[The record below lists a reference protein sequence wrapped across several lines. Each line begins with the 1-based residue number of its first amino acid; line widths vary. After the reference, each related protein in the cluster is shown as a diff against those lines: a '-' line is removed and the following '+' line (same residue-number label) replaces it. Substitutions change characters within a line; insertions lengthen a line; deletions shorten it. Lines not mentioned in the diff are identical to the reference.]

1 MKQVWAFLL
10 AAFVSVGV
18 WGQKVVLSG
27 YVSNGKSGS
36 KIALARVAVPHSDL
50 SVVTNDDGFFTLKVD
65 TLPRVLW
72 VSRLGFQTREVN
84 LTERDATSLHIIMQ
98 PVAEVLPEVVVR
110 TMDPGELLRQAIK
123 KIPSNYGKAPELYH
137 CFYRETAMKQQRFI
151 YVAEGVVDMYK
162 TAYDEGNA
170 HDRVAI
176 VKGRRLLS
184 PRRGDTLGI
193 KVMGGPVQPIQ
204 LDIAKNT
211 VFLLNEDVL
220 AYYSFTM
227 EGTAYINDRPQFV
240 LRLVPETSLSP
251 VALYRGLLYIDQ
263 ERLAFTRAELSL
275 DMSDR
280 EKATRYMLVRKPVG
294 VRFKPKELSCLV
306 DYRTENGTTYLSY
319 IRNTF
324 RFDCDWKRKLFS
336 TTFTASCEMVVTD
349 RSQNRAHPLSGRISF
364 DSRDRFFDR
373 VQFFEDPAFWED
385 YNIIEPTETLDK
397 AIDKLLKQAKR

>member
-220 AYYSFTM
+220 ACYSFTM
-227 EGTAYINDRPQFV
+227 EGTAYINDRPQYV

-263 ERLAFTRAELSL
+263 ELLAFTRAELSL
-275 DMSDR
+275 DMSNR

-294 VRFKPKELSCLV
+294 VRFKPKELSCLI

-324 RFDCDWKRKLFS
+324 RFDCDWKRRLFS

>member
-227 EGTAYINDRPQFV
+227 EGTAYINDRPQYV

-275 DMSDR
+275 DMSNR

-294 VRFKPKELSCLV
+294 VRFKPKELSCLI

-349 RSQNRAHPLSGRISF
+349 RSQNRAHPLSGRVSF

-373 VQFFEDPAFWED
+373 VQYFEDPSFWED

>member
-36 KIALARVAVPHSDL
+36 KIALARVAVPHTDL

-220 AYYSFTM
+220 ACYSFTM
-227 EGTAYINDRPQFV
+227 EGTAYINDRPQYV

-275 DMSDR
+275 DMSNR

-294 VRFKPKELSCLV
+294 VRFKPKELSCLI

-349 RSQNRAHPLSGRISF
+349 RSQNRAHPLSGRVSF

-373 VQFFEDPAFWED
+373 VQYFEDPSFWED

-397 AIDKLLKQAKR
+397 AID

>member
-220 AYYSFTM
+220 ACYSFTM
-227 EGTAYINDRPQFV
+227 EGTAYINDRPQYV

-263 ERLAFTRAELSL
+263 ELLAFTRAELSL
-275 DMSDR
+275 DMSNR

-294 VRFKPKELSCLV
+294 VRFKPKELSCLI

>member
-220 AYYSFTM
+220 ACYSFTM
-227 EGTAYINDRPQFV
+227 EGTAYINDRPQYV

-275 DMSDR
+275 DMSNR

-294 VRFKPKELSCLV
+294 VRFKPKELSCLI

-349 RSQNRAHPLSGRISF
+349 RSQNRAHPLSGRVSF

-373 VQFFEDPAFWED
+373 VQYFEDPSFWED

>member
-50 SVVTNDDGFFTLKVD
+50 SVVTNNDGFFTLKVD

-176 VKGRRLLS
+176 IKGRRLLS

-220 AYYSFTM
+220 ACYSFTM
-227 EGTAYINDRPQFV
+227 EGTAYINDRPQYV

>member
-162 TAYDEGNA
+162 TTYDEGNA

-220 AYYSFTM
+220 ACYSFTM
-227 EGTAYINDRPQFV
+227 EGTAYINDRPQYV

-263 ERLAFTRAELSL
+263 ELLAFTRAELSL

-294 VRFKPKELSCLV
+294 VRFKPKELSCLI

-324 RFDCDWKRKLFS
+324 RFDCDWKRRLFS

-373 VQFFEDPAFWED
+373 VQFFEDPVFWED

>member
-36 KIALARVAVPHSDL
+36 KIALARVAVPHTDL

-176 VKGRRLLS
+176 IKGRRLLS

-220 AYYSFTM
+220 ACYSFTM
-227 EGTAYINDRPQFV
+227 EGTAYINDRPQYV

-251 VALYRGLLYIDQ
+251 VSLYRGLLYIDQ

-294 VRFKPKELSCLV
+294 VRFKPKELSCLI

>member
-1 MKQVWAFLL
+1 MKQAWAFLL
-10 AAFVSVGV
+10 AVLFSAGV
-18 WGQKVVLSG
+18 WGQKIVLSG

-36 KIALARVAVPHSDL
+36 KIALARVAVPHTDL
-50 SVVTNDDGFFTLKVD
+50 SVVTNGDGFFTLKVD
-65 TLPRVLW
+65 SVPSFLW
-72 VSRLGFQTREVN
+72 VSRLGFQTAQVAMDEGSV
-84 LTERDATSLHIIMQ
+84 ASLHITLQ
-98 PVAEVLPEVVVR
+98 PAAETLPEVVVR

-227 EGTAYINDRPQFV
+227 EGTAYINDRPQYV

-275 DMSDR
+275 DMSNR

-294 VRFKPKELSCLV
+294 VRFKPKELSCLI

-349 RSQNRAHPLSGRISF
+349 RSQNRAHPLSGRVSF

>member
-220 AYYSFTM
+220 ACYSFTM
-227 EGTAYINDRPQFV
+227 EGTAYINDRPQYV

-263 ERLAFTRAELSL
+263 ELLAFTRAELSL

-294 VRFKPKELSCLV
+294 VRFKPKELSCLI

-324 RFDCDWKRKLFS
+324 RFDCDWKRRLFS

>member
-36 KIALARVAVPHSDL
+36 KIALARVAVPHTDL

-294 VRFKPKELSCLV
+294 VRFKPKELSCLI

-324 RFDCDWKRKLFS
+324 RFDCDWKRRLFS

-349 RSQNRAHPLSGRISF
+349 RSKNRAHPLSGRISF

-373 VQFFEDPAFWED
+373 VQYFEDPAFWED

>member
-1 MKQVWAFLL
+1 MKQVWTFLL
-10 AAFVSVGV
+10 AVLVSASV

-65 TLPRVLW
+65 SLPRVLW
-72 VSRLGFQTREVN
+72 VSRLGFQTREVV
-84 LTERDATSLHIIMQ
+84 LTERDATSLHITLQ
-98 PVAEVLPEVVVR
+98 PAAEVLPEVVVR
-110 TMDPGELLRQAIK
+110 TVDPGELLRQAIK

-176 VKGRRLLS
+176 IKGRRLLS

-204 LDIAKNT
+204 LDIAKNR
-211 VFLLNEDVL
+211 VFLLNDEVL
-220 AYYSFTM
+220 VKYSFTM

-240 LRLVPETSLSP
+240 VRLIPEVSLSP

-263 ERLAFTRAELSL
+263 ETLAFTRAELSL

-280 EKATRYMLVRKPVG
+280 EKATRYMLVRKPMG
-294 VRFKPKELSCLV
+294 VRFKPRELSCLI
-306 DYRTENGTTYLSY
+306 DYRTENGATYLSY

-324 RFDCDWKRKLFS
+324 RFDCDWKRRLFS

-349 RSQNRAHPLSGRISF
+349 KSQHRAEPLSGRVSF

-373 VQFFEDPAFWED
+373 VQYFEDPTFWED

-397 AIDKLLKQAKR
+397 AIDKLLKQTKR

>member
-176 VKGRRLLS
+176 IKGRRLLS

-227 EGTAYINDRPQFV
+227 EGTAYINDRPQYV

-294 VRFKPKELSCLV
+294 VRFKPKELSCLI

-324 RFDCDWKRKLFS
+324 RFDCDWKRRLFS
-336 TTFTASCEMVVTD
+336 TTFTASCEMVVID
-349 RSQNRAHPLSGRISF
+349 RSQNRAHPLSGRVSF

>member
-220 AYYSFTM
+220 ACYSFTM
-227 EGTAYINDRPQFV
+227 EGTAYINDRPQYV

-275 DMSDR
+275 DMSNR

-294 VRFKPKELSCLV
+294 VRFKPKELSCLI

-324 RFDCDWKRKLFS
+324 RFDCDWKRRLFS

>member
-36 KIALARVAVPHSDL
+36 KIALARVAVPHTDL

-220 AYYSFTM
+220 ACYSFTM
-227 EGTAYINDRPQFV
+227 EGTAYINDRPQYV

-294 VRFKPKELSCLV
+294 VRFKPKELSCLI

-324 RFDCDWKRKLFS
+324 RFDCDWKRRLFS

>member
-65 TLPRVLW
+65 SLPSVLW
-72 VSRLGFQTREVN
+72 VSHLGFHTAQVALAAHE
-84 LTERDATSLHIIMQ
+84 DASLHIALQ
-98 PVAEVLPEVVVR
+98 PASETLPEVVVR

-220 AYYSFTM
+220 ACYSFTM
-227 EGTAYINDRPQFV
+227 EGTAYINDRPQYV

-275 DMSDR
+275 DMSNR

-294 VRFKPKELSCLV
+294 VRFKPKELSCLI

-324 RFDCDWKRKLFS
+324 RFDCDWKRRLFS

-349 RSQNRAHPLSGRISF
+349 RSQNRAHPLSGRVSF

>member
-27 YVSNGKSGS
+27 YVSNAKSGS

-65 TLPRVLW
+65 SLPSVLW
-72 VSRLGFQTREVN
+72 VSHLGFHTAQVALAAHE
-84 LTERDATSLHIIMQ
+84 DASLHIALQ
-98 PVAEVLPEVVVR
+98 PASETLREVVVR

-220 AYYSFTM
+220 ACYSFTM
-227 EGTAYINDRPQFV
+227 EGTAYINDRPHP
-240 LRLVPETSLSP
+240 RPRSLP
-251 VALYRGLLYIDQ
+251 
-263 ERLAFTRAELSL
+263 
-275 DMSDR
+275 
-280 EKATRYMLVRKPVG
+280 
-294 VRFKPKELSCLV
+294 
-306 DYRTENGTTYLSY
+306 
-319 IRNTF
+319 
-324 RFDCDWKRKLFS
+324 
-336 TTFTASCEMVVTD
+336 
-349 RSQNRAHPLSGRISF
+349 
-364 DSRDRFFDR
+364 
-373 VQFFEDPAFWED
+373 
-385 YNIIEPTETLDK
+385 
-397 AIDKLLKQAKR
+397 

>member
-50 SVVTNDDGFFTLKVD
+50 SVVTNNDGFFTLKVD

-176 VKGRRLLS
+176 IKGRRLLS

-220 AYYSFTM
+220 ACYSFTM
-227 EGTAYINDRPQFV
+227 EGTAYINDRPQYV

-294 VRFKPKELSCLV
+294 VRFKPKELSCLI

>member
-27 YVSNGKSGS
+27 YVSNAKSGS

-211 VFLLNEDVL
+211 VFLLNEEVL
-220 AYYSFTM
+220 ACYSFTM

-240 LRLVPETSLSP
+240 LRLVPETALSP

-280 EKATRYMLVRKPVG
+280 EKATRYMLVRKPAG
-294 VRFKPKELSCLV
+294 VHFKPKELSCLI

-336 TTFTASCEMVVTD
+336 TMFTASCEMVVTD

>member
-27 YVSNGKSGS
+27 YVSNAKSGS

-84 LTERDATSLHIIMQ
+84 LTERDATSLHIALQ
-98 PVAEVLPEVVVR
+98 PASETLPEVVVR

-176 VKGRRLLS
+176 IKGRRLLS

-220 AYYSFTM
+220 ACYSFTM
-227 EGTAYINDRPQFV
+227 EGTAYINDRPQYV

-263 ERLAFTRAELSL
+263 ELLAFTRAELSL

-294 VRFKPKELSCLV
+294 VRFKPKELSCLI

-349 RSQNRAHPLSGRISF
+349 RSQNRAHPLSGRVSF

>member
-220 AYYSFTM
+220 ACYSFTM
-227 EGTAYINDRPQFV
+227 EGTAYINDRPQYV

-294 VRFKPKELSCLV
+294 VRFKPKELSCLI

-324 RFDCDWKRKLFS
+324 RFDCDWKRRLFS

-349 RSQNRAHPLSGRISF
+349 RSQNRAHPLSGRVSF

>member
-36 KIALARVAVPHSDL
+36 KIALARVAVPHTDL

-176 VKGRRLLS
+176 IKGRRLLS

-220 AYYSFTM
+220 ACYSFTM
-227 EGTAYINDRPQFV
+227 EGTAYINDRPQYV

-275 DMSDR
+275 DMSNR

-294 VRFKPKELSCLV
+294 VRFKPKELSCLI

-349 RSQNRAHPLSGRISF
+349 RSQNRAHPLSGRVSF

>member
-18 WGQKVVLSG
+18 WGQKAVLSG
-27 YVSNGKSGS
+27 YVSNAKSGS
-36 KIALARVAVPHSDL
+36 KIALARVAVPHTDL

-227 EGTAYINDRPQFV
+227 EGTAYINDRPQYV

-294 VRFKPKELSCLV
+294 VRFKPKELSCLI

-324 RFDCDWKRKLFS
+324 RFDCDWKRRLFS

-349 RSQNRAHPLSGRISF
+349 RSKNRAHPLSGRVSF

-373 VQFFEDPAFWED
+373 VQYFEDPAFWED

>member
-36 KIALARVAVPHSDL
+36 KIALARVAVPHTDL

-176 VKGRRLLS
+176 IKGRRLLS

-220 AYYSFTM
+220 ACYSFTM
-227 EGTAYINDRPQFV
+227 EGTAYINDRPQYV

-294 VRFKPKELSCLV
+294 VRFKPKELSCLI

-324 RFDCDWKRKLFS
+324 RFDCDWKRRLFS

-349 RSQNRAHPLSGRISF
+349 RSKNRAHPLSGRVSF

-373 VQFFEDPAFWED
+373 VQFFEDPVFWED

>member
-27 YVSNGKSGS
+27 YVSNAKSGS

-220 AYYSFTM
+220 ACYSFTM
-227 EGTAYINDRPQFV
+227 EGTAYINDRPQYV
-240 LRLVPETSLSP
+240 LRLIPETSLSP

-275 DMSDR
+275 DMSNR

-294 VRFKPKELSCLV
+294 VRFKPKELSCLI

>member
-84 LTERDATSLHIIMQ
+84 LTERDATSLHIALQ
-98 PVAEVLPEVVVR
+98 PASETLPEVVVR

-176 VKGRRLLS
+176 IKGRRLLS

-220 AYYSFTM
+220 ACYSFTM
-227 EGTAYINDRPQFV
+227 EGTAYINDRPQYV

-263 ERLAFTRAELSL
+263 ELLAFTRAELSL

-294 VRFKPKELSCLV
+294 VRFKPKELSCLI

>member
-36 KIALARVAVPHSDL
+36 KIALARVAVPHTDL

-220 AYYSFTM
+220 ACYSFTM
-227 EGTAYINDRPQFV
+227 EGTAYINDRPQYV

-275 DMSDR
+275 DMSNR

-294 VRFKPKELSCLV
+294 VRFKPKELSCLI

-349 RSQNRAHPLSGRISF
+349 RSQNRAHPLSGRVSF

-373 VQFFEDPAFWED
+373 VQYFEDPSFWED

>member
-220 AYYSFTM
+220 ACYSFTM
-227 EGTAYINDRPQFV
+227 EGTAYINDRPQYV

-263 ERLAFTRAELSL
+263 ELLAFTRAELSL

-294 VRFKPKELSCLV
+294 VQFKPKELSCLI

-324 RFDCDWKRKLFS
+324 RFDCDWKRRLFS

-349 RSQNRAHPLSGRISF
+349 RSQNRAHPLSGRVSF

>member
-84 LTERDATSLHIIMQ
+84 LTERDATSLHIALQ
-98 PVAEVLPEVVVR
+98 PASETLPEVVVR

-176 VKGRRLLS
+176 IKGRRLLS

-220 AYYSFTM
+220 ACYSFTM
-227 EGTAYINDRPQFV
+227 EGTAYINDRPQYV
-240 LRLVPETSLSP
+240 LCLVPETSLSP

-275 DMSDR
+275 DMSNR

-294 VRFKPKELSCLV
+294 VRFKPKELSCLI

>member
-65 TLPRVLW
+65 SLPSVLW
-72 VSRLGFQTREVN
+72 VSHLGFHTAQVALAAHE
-84 LTERDATSLHIIMQ
+84 DASLHIALQ
-98 PVAEVLPEVVVR
+98 PASETLPEVVVR

-123 KIPSNYGKAPELYH
+123 KIPSNYGKSPELYH

-176 VKGRRLLS
+176 IKGRRLLS

-220 AYYSFTM
+220 ACYSFTM
-227 EGTAYINDRPQFV
+227 EGTAYINDRPQYV
-240 LRLVPETSLSP
+240 LCLVPETSLSP

-263 ERLAFTRAELSL
+263 ELLAFTRAELSL
-275 DMSDR
+275 DMSNR

-294 VRFKPKELSCLV
+294 VRFKPKELSCLI

-336 TTFTASCEMVVTD
+336 TMFTASCEMVVTD

>member
-220 AYYSFTM
+220 ACYSFTM
-227 EGTAYINDRPQFV
+227 EGTAYINDRPQYV

-251 VALYRGLLYIDQ
+251 VSLYRGLLYIDQ

-294 VRFKPKELSCLV
+294 VRFKPKELSCLI

-324 RFDCDWKRKLFS
+324 RFDCDWKRRLFS

-349 RSQNRAHPLSGRISF
+349 RSQNRAHPLSGRVSF

>member
-36 KIALARVAVPHSDL
+36 KIALARVAVPHTDL

-227 EGTAYINDRPQFV
+227 EGTAYINDRPQYV

-294 VRFKPKELSCLV
+294 VRFKPKELSCLI

-324 RFDCDWKRKLFS
+324 RFDCDWKRRLFS

-349 RSQNRAHPLSGRISF
+349 RSKNRAHPLSGRVSF

-373 VQFFEDPAFWED
+373 VQYFEDPAFWED

>member
-220 AYYSFTM
+220 ACYSFTM
-227 EGTAYINDRPQFV
+227 EGTAYINDRPQYV

-275 DMSDR
+275 DMSNR

-294 VRFKPKELSCLV
+294 VRFKPKELSCLI